1 MFYWNQRELLSAV
14 SHRCREMAARCWA
27 VTTVKRWNEGSGSMA
42 AWAVESGR
50 KCTFFFPLRFQVKD
64 VQERSALVMA
74 TGAAPSQPHIS
85 SQSHLVDR
93 GSLTQ
98 SLRVPEEPVDS
109 SSTRPCCYGASATG
123 ATAFL
128 WACLLCITLGTS
140 AWCVSL
146 SSWRNINVLK
156 ELERGDAKWLL
167 TRNYVPDKVVFGS
180 LRCHR
185 AHYVSHDD
193 LRQQIHVH
201 IRTQIFL

>member
-1 MFYWNQRELLSAV
+1 MRSVTGAGKWQHGAGPWQLSKG
-14 SHRCREMAARCWA
+14 EMKAQ
-27 VTTVKRWNEGSGSMA
+27 A
-42 AWAVESGR
+42 AWQHEPSSQAGNVH
-50 KCTFFFPLRFQVKD
+50 FFPLRFQMKD
-64 VQERSALVMA
+64 VQEHSALVMA

-123 ATAFL
+123 ATGFL
-128 WACLLCITLGTS
+128 WVCLLCTTLGTS

-146 SSWRNINVLK
+146 SSWRNMNVLK
-156 ELERGDAKWLL
+156 ELERGDVKWLL
-167 TRNYVPDKVVFGS
+167 TRYYAPDEVVFGS

-185 AHYVSHDD
+185 AH
-193 LRQQIHVH
+193 
-201 IRTQIFL
+201 